1 MGESLHVKGWVQET
15 GIIGGILEAGTTY
28 LVQILRIE
36 PWTEHVSQYLR
47 SHFSTSF
54 SIPGAIC
61 MEHLITGVFITLR
74 E

>member
-1 MGESLHVKGWVQET
+1 MKGWVQEV

-47 SHFSTSF
+47 SRFSTSF
-54 SIPGAIC
+54 PIPGGIC
-61 MEHLITGVFITLR
+61 MERLIMGVFITLR